1 MGLMD
6 KARDAAKVAAD
17 RAQKGL
23 DEAKDA
29 GQKVTLRRRLGALS
43 GELGDVVFRQREGEA
58 GLEPEVDR
66 LVDEMRAVRAEIAAL
81 EED

>member
-6 KARDAAKVAAD
+6 RAKDAAKVAAE

-29 GQKVTLRRRLGALS
+29 GQKVTLKRRLTALS
-43 GELGDVVFRQREGEA
+43 AELGDTVYRQREGEA
-58 GLEPEVDR
+58 GLDPEIDR
-66 LVDEMRAVRAEIAAL
+66 LVGEMRAVRAEIEAL
-81 EED
+81 QED